1 MNNSSNAFSH
11 QLMTTLVLASDID
24 LKKTE
29 ADIELQRGRALS
41 TESCLWL
48 CKWGIRE
55 GMQYFH
61 TLQNFVS
68 SVSALKHWSRPKSQ
82 T

>member
-1 MNNSSNAFSH
+1 MSAQSSVGTPLVHIPLKLHLSFSVMNNGSNAFSH

-41 TESCLWL
+41 TEICLWL
-48 CKWGIRE
+48 CKWGMQE
-55 GMQYFH
+55 G
-61 TLQNFVS
+61 V
-68 SVSALKHWSRPKSQ
+68 
-82 T
+82 